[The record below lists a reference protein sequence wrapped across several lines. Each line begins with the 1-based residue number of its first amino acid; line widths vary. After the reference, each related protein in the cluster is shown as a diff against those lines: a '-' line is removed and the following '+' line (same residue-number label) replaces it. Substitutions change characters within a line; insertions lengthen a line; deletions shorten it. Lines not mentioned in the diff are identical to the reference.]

1 MEKGYLGLEIGEKIL
16 RFVYVTKQKNAYVMT
31 RAGELEV
38 NLNFTTP
45 GSLTQAIRMIV
56 EKEELLPKRVFVS
69 ISRKDVLIHQQLM
82 PKMNAAELA
91 EVVPGEIEKIPFFY
105 NQNFE
110 YSYTA
115 FMHSKEK
122 DRVLLVAVAQDF
134 LKSVIDEVDAT
145 KLAFRDIEIS
155 PLNLKDILPR
165 PPKADRCEA
174 TLVVQELCTYFC
186 IYKGSNYLGV
196 YRSPIGAQQ
205 IMSPVNAQN
214 QENMLSNWIGEFN
227 RVVKAHL
234 VENPQTP
241 IEHLWLIADKSI
253 SFKIGIQLS
262 KDLDINTEIVNAAT
276 VPNLTVP
283 ENIEWNPS
291 YINALTPLM
300 YTINAKKP
308 LFALDHFFAKF
319 QLQKYVMLLMV
330 KSMIFLFVLVFG
342 MGGVN
347 FFVKKDLAMLRD
359 ETKRISLEIQ
369 DLNQK
374 NKDLFAQ
381 KNEYLDVRKKLLAQ
395 ASYVQEINRTSWTH
409 VLAAIATELPAEL
422 ALTGFKFNEAGDVQ
436 IKGDTFDIT
445 NIAELIRKVDQSSIL
460 EGGKFDFLKEK
471 KEKEVKLFNF
481 GINANLKGKK
491 EENDGPKKN

>member
-31 RAGELEV
+31 RAGEMEV
-38 NLNFTTP
+38 NLNFTLP
-45 GSLTQAIRMIV
+45 GALTQAIRMIV

-69 ISRKDVLIHQQLM
+69 VSRKDVLIHQQLM

-134 LKSVIDEVDAT
+134 LKSLIDEVDAT
-145 KLAFRDIEIS
+145 KLPFRDIEIS
-155 PLNLKDILPR
+155 PLNLKDILPKA
-165 PPKADRCEA
+165 PKADRCDA
-174 TLVVQELCTYFC
+174 ILVVQELCSYLC
-186 IYKGSNYLGV
+186 IYKGSNYLGI

-205 IMSPVNAQN
+205 IMSPVNAHN
-214 QENMLSNWIGEFN
+214 QDQMLSTWVAEFG

-234 VENPQTP
+234 VEHPQTP
-241 IEHLWLIADKSI
+241 IEHLWLVADKAI
-253 SFKIGIQLS
+253 SFKVGTQLN
-262 KDLDINTEIVNAAT
+262 KDLDINTEIISADT
-276 VPNLTVP
+276 LPNLKIP
-283 ENIEWNPS
+283 ENIDWNPA
-291 YINALTPLM
+291 YVNALTPVM
-300 YTINAKKP
+300 YTINSRKP

-319 QLQKYVMLLMV
+319 QVQKYVMLLMI
-330 KSMIFLFVLVFG
+330 KTMIFLFVLVFG

-347 FFVKKDLAMLRD
+347 FFVKKDLAMLKD
-359 ETKRISLEIQ
+359 ETQRISMDIIA
-369 DLNQK
+369 LNQK
-374 NKDLFAQ
+374 NKYLFDQ

-422 ALTGFKFNEAGDVQ
+422 ALTGFKFNDAGDVE

-471 KEKEVKLFNF
+471 KEKEAKLFNF
-481 GINANLKGKK
+481 GIQANLKGKK
-491 EENDGPKKN
+491 EDKDGPKKD